1 MSSRDRS
8 IIPLVVLIV
17 IAVSGYFLI
26 VKPEHHKASQIQTQI
41 TSQQSALRQAEA
53 QVQAGQ
59 DAEAQYTLYAHQLSS
74 ITAAVPSD
82 EQVPQLINE
91 LQTASTRNRVGF
103 ESVSTSGSSSSAA
116 AVPASTSAATTG
128 AATTGTASAGA
139 ATTATAFPSQSF
151 SLSFTGSYFHVA
163 DLLGTLA
170 GFVQADDK
178 HFKASGRLLSISSV
192 SLSPGT
198 SSSDSSASA
207 SASNAT
213 GAGDVTASVTAL
225 DYDIPTASLSPA
237 TTPGG

>member
-8 IIPLVVLIV
+8 LISLVALIV
-17 IAVSGYFLI
+17 IAVGGYFLI
-26 VKPEHHKASQIQTQI
+26 VKPEHHKATQIQSQIN
-41 TSQQSALRQAEA
+41 SQQTALRQAEA
-53 QVQAGQ
+53 QVQAGR

-82 EQVPQLINE
+82 EQVPELINE
-91 LQTASTRNRVGF
+91 LQAASTRNRVGF
-103 ESVSTSGSSSSAA
+103 QSVSTSGSSSGAA
-116 AVPASTSAATTG
+116 AVPASTPAATTG
-128 AATTGTASAGA
+128 AATTGTATAGA

-178 HFKASGRLLSISSV
+178 HFSASGRLLSISGV
-192 SLSPGT
+192 SLTPGT
-198 SSSDSSASA
+198 SSTSTNAKT
-207 SASNAT
+207 AT

>member
-8 IIPLVVLIV
+8 LISLVALIV
-17 IAVSGYFLI
+17 IAVGGYFLI
-26 VKPEHHKASQIQTQI
+26 VKPEHHKAAQIQTQI
-41 TSQQSALRQAEA
+41 NSQQTALRQAEA
-53 QVQAGQ
+53 QVQAGR

-82 EQVPQLINE
+82 EQVPELINE
-91 LQTASTRNRVGF
+91 LQAASTRNRVGF
-103 ESVSTSGSSSSAA
+103 QSVSTSGSSSGAA
-116 AVPASTSAATTG
+116 AVPASTPAPTTG
-128 AATTGTASAGA
+128 AAATGA

-178 HFKASGRLLSISSV
+178 HFSASGRLLSISGV
-192 SLSPGT
+192 SLTPGT
-198 SSSDSSASA
+198 SSTSTNAKT
-207 SASNAT
+207 AT

>member
-8 IIPLVVLIV
+8 IISLVVLIV
-17 IAVSGYFLI
+17 IAVGGYFVI

-41 TSQQSALRQAEA
+41 NSQQTALAQAEA
-53 QVQAGQ
+53 QVQAGR

-82 EQVPQLINE
+82 EQVPELINE
-91 LQTASTRNRVGF
+91 LQAASTRNKVGF
-103 ESVSTSGSSSSAA
+103 ESVSTSGSTSSAA
-116 AVPASTSAATTG
+116 AAPASTPAATTP
-128 AATTGTASAGA
+128 AATDGATAGA

-170 GFVQADDK
+170 GFVRADDK
-178 HFKASGRLLSISSV
+178 HFTASGRLLSISSV

-198 SSSDSSASA
+198 SSTSTSTSATA
-207 SASNAT
+207 D
-213 GAGDVTASVTAL
+213 AGDVTASVTAL

-237 TTPGG
+237 TTAGG